1 MWLKICNEKP
11 LDMKAMFKI
20 AVCLVALSMSLG
32 LRAQNDGNDMLV
44 PIAKYLSQGNA
55 DNLSAW
61 FADNL
66 EISVISSLTNSSKNQ
81 AKQILKSFF
90 ENYTPRTFDISHIA
104 GRPNMKYALGTLNAG
119 GETFNVTIFVS
130 VKEGDC
136 KIQQLKIERVQ

>member
-1 MWLKICNEKP
+1 
-11 LDMKAMFKI
+11 MKALFKI
-20 AVCLVALSMSLG
+20 AACLLALSLSLG
-32 LRAQNDGNDMLV
+32 LRAQNDGNDMFV
-44 PIAKYLSQGNA
+44 PIAKYLAQGNA

-66 EISVISSLTNSSKNQ
+66 EISVVSSLTNSSKSQ

-90 ENYTPRTFDISHIA
+90 ENYTPRAFDISHIA

>member
-1 MWLKICNEKP
+1 
-11 LDMKAMFKI
+11 MKALNKI
-20 AVCLVALSMSLG
+20 AVCLLAFLMCLSLK
-32 LRAQNDGNDMLV
+32 AQNDGNDMFV
-44 PIAKYLSQGNA
+44 PIAKYLAQGNA

-66 EISVISSLTNSSKNQ
+66 EISVVSSLTNSSKSQ

-90 ENYTPRTFDISHIA
+90 ENYTPRAFDISHIA

>member
-1 MWLKICNEKP
+1 
-11 LDMKAMFKI
+11 MKALFKI
-20 AVCLVALSMSLG
+20 AACLLALSLSLG
-32 LRAQNDGNDMLV
+32 LRAQNDGNDMFV
-44 PIAKYLSQGNA
+44 PIAKYLAQGNA

-66 EISVISSLTNSSKNQ
+66 EISVVSSLTNSSKSQ

>member
-1 MWLKICNEKP
+1 
-11 LDMKAMFKI
+11 MKALFKI
-20 AVCLVALSMSLG
+20 AVCLLGLSLSLG
-32 LRAQNDGNDMLV
+32 LRAQNDGNDMFV
-44 PIAKYLSQGNA
+44 PIAKYLAQGNA

-66 EISVISSLTNSSKNQ
+66 EISVVSSLTNSSKSQ
-81 AKQILKSFF
+81 AKQIVKSFF
-90 ENYTPRTFDISHIA
+90 ENYTPRAFDISHIA

>member
-1 MWLKICNEKP
+1 
-11 LDMKAMFKI
+11 MKATIKI
-20 AVCLVALSMSLG
+20 AVCLAALLMCLDIK
-32 LRAQNDGNDMLV
+32 AQNDGNDMFV

-55 DNLSAW
+55 ENLSAW

-66 EISVISSLTNSSKNQ
+66 EISVVSSLTNSSKSQ

-90 ENYTPRTFDISHIA
+90 ENYTPRAFEVSHIA

-130 VKEGDC
+130 IKEGEC

>member
-1 MWLKICNEKP
+1 
-11 LDMKAMFKI
+11 MKALFKI
-20 AVCLVALSMSLG
+20 AACLLALSLNLG
-32 LRAQNDGNDMLV
+32 LRAQNDGNDMFV
-44 PIAKYLSQGNA
+44 PIAKYLAQGNA

-66 EISVISSLTNSSKNQ
+66 EISVVSSLTNSSKSQ

-90 ENYTPRTFDISHIA
+90 ENYTPRAFDISHIA

>member
-1 MWLKICNEKP
+1 
-11 LDMKAMFKI
+11 MKALFKI
-20 AVCLVALSMSLG
+20 TVCLLALTMSLG
-32 LRAQNDGNDMLV
+32 LKAQNDGNDMFV
-44 PIAKYLSQGNA
+44 PIAKYLAQGNA

-66 EISVISSLTNSSKNQ
+66 EISVVSSLTNSSKSQ

-104 GRPNMKYALGTLNAG
+104 GRSNMKYALGTLNAG

-130 VKEGDC
+130 IKEGDC

>member
-1 MWLKICNEKP
+1 MRSFLK
-11 LDMKAMFKI
+11 LLLI
-20 AVCLVALSMSLG
+20 AVPLFVCGSIQ
-32 LRAQNDGNDMLV
+32 AQDKSPDAFAS
-44 PIAKYLSQGNA
+44 ISKYISQGNA
-55 DNLSAW
+55 EALSAW

-66 EISVISSLTNSSKNQ
+66 EITVLSRGGTSSKAQ

-90 ENYTPRTFDISHIA
+90 ETYTPRKFEISHIA

-130 VKEGDC
+130 VRDGDC

>member
-1 MWLKICNEKP
+1 
-11 LDMKAMFKI
+11 MKALFKI
-20 AVCLVALSMSLG
+20 TVCLLALTMSMG
-32 LRAQNDGNDMLV
+32 LRAQNDGNDMFV
-44 PIAKYLSQGNA
+44 PIAKYLAQGNA

-66 EISVISSLTNSSKNQ
+66 EISVVSSLTNSSKSQ

-104 GRPNMKYALGTLNAG
+104 GRSNMKYALGTLNAG

-130 VKEGDC
+130 IKEGDC